1 MLYSGDFQ
9 IKDKTTRFHQKKML
23 PKLKTWNYNIWLS
36 QYSLLSFSVCN
47 VKLKLSFSMK
57 WKRLKFHQWTVAYL
71 LNLCPVSHQSG
82 QQLSW
87 FTWPETQD
95 LRYFF
100 LQLYWH
106 TKEFAVKE
114 ALFSITVLIIN
125 TFCLKQIVFV
135 WRYLWCAWECV
146 GKIHQSSV

>member
-1 MLYSGDFQ
+1 MLYSGDFR

-71 LNLCPVSHQSG
+71 LNLCPISHQSG
-82 QQLSW
+82 LQLSW
-87 FTWPETQD
+87 FRTWPETQER
-95 LRYFF
+95 RYFF

-114 ALFSITVLIIN
+114 AL
-125 TFCLKQIVFV
+125 
-135 WRYLWCAWECV
+135 CAWSRSSLSDAICDV
-146 GKIHQSSV
+146 QKIITAFVYAYQPSGWSR